1 MGLSLTDC
9 ISMRAWLLAFFII
22 CLNFTDSFAQSSPRY
37 EFEPEELLAFSSY
50 EALQVSEH
58 MRAQDFASYPGT
70 NFRKLGL
77 PFDQIYHSTNLKQMV
92 SLKFGL
98 TPVGFK
104 EGELIEVK
112 SENLTVVHFRI
123 HGVWALAVAQG
134 MTSQELTHLLSPWI
148 NQRSSVKL
156 WDVLFPKAYA
166 NDCHSIHQVAAPL
179 VELSQSLSAREMT
192 AQIANCLATGAQ
204 ALTEGL
210 KQSLDFYKRLATEPM
225 AVWRE
230 FKQGMSA
237 FGEIILNLKSEVTHM
252 LARMSGFSPSLKAE
266 LICAMAGVTLGSAAQ
281 ALILGPASFAR
292 AVPGLTL
299 KFKSLVEKL
308 SELTRMTRQLP
319 PHQAEG
325 LARELL
331 QCSL

>member
-1 MGLSLTDC
+1 
-9 ISMRAWLLAFFII
+9 MRSWLLAFLILA
-22 CLNFTDSFAQSSPRY
+22 LNLTDSFAQSSPRY
-37 EFEPEELLAFSSY
+37 EFDPEELLALSSY
-50 EALQVSEH
+50 EALLVSEH

-92 SLKFGL
+92 ALKFGL

-123 HGVWALAVAQG
+123 QGVWALAVAQG
-134 MTSQELTHLLSPWI
+134 ITPHELKQILSPWI
-148 NQRSSVKL
+148 IQRSSVKL

-166 NDCHSIHQVAAPL
+166 SECHSIHQVAAPL

-192 AQIANCLATGAQ
+192 AQISNCLATGAQ

-210 KQSLDFYKRLATEPM
+210 KQSLDFYRRLATEPM

-230 FKQGMSA
+230 FKQGMAA
-237 FGEIILNLKSEVTHM
+237 FAEIISNLKSEVTNLLTH
-252 LARMSGFSPSLKAE
+252 MSGFSPTLKAE
-266 LICAMAGVTLGSAAQ
+266 LICGMTGSVLGNAAQ
-281 ALILGPASFAR
+281 ALLLGPASFAR

-308 SELTRMTRQLP
+308 SDLTRMTHRLP
-319 PHQAEG
+319 PHEAQG